1 MRRLSLVALTLAVV
15 LLPAT
20 PAAAHASA
28 TGPATTRAM
37 ATGPAAAHAGAAGP
51 AAVTALR
58 DVRTVGTAWGPDPVT
73 GRLTLTVDDTVPPE
87 QVRALRDTAARAGA
101 DLRREPGR
109 LRLLIA
115 GGQAVYGGGA
125 RCSLGTNVRSG
136 STYYFLTA
144 GHCTS
149 VTSLWYADSGQTTV
163 LGSRTGSSFPTND
176 YGLVRYTGTI
186 SHPSAIY
193 TYPGLL
199 PVSGV
204 GTPYIGQAVCRS
216 GSTTGV
222 RCGTVTGLNQTVNYA
237 EGSVS
242 GLIRTNICA
251 EPGDSGGPLYVAGS
265 GLILGILSGGSG
277 NCTSGGTTYYQPI
290 AEALAAYGVTLFP

>member
-1 MRRLSLVALTLAVV
+1 MRRLSLAALTLAVA

-20 PAAAHASA
+20 PAVAYAGAADKLAVPP
-28 TGPATTRAM
+28 G
-37 ATGPAAAHAGAAGP
+37 ATGPAAA
-51 AAVTALR
+51 AVLT

-87 QVRALRDTAARAGA
+87 QVRALRATAARAGA

-115 GGQAVYGGGA
+115 GGQAVHGGGA
-125 RCSLGTNVRSG
+125 RCSLGANVRSG
-136 STYYFLTA
+136 TTSYFLTA
-144 GHCTS
+144 GHCTA
-149 VTSLWYADSGQTTV
+149 TATTWYADAGQTTV
-163 LGSRTGSSFPTND
+163 LGSRVASSFPTND
-176 YGLVRYTGTI
+176 YGLVRYTGRVDR
-186 SHPSAIY
+186 PSAVY

-199 PVSGV
+199 TVNGV
-204 GTPYIGQAVCRS
+204 GTPYVGQAVCRS

-222 RCGTVTGLNQTVNYA
+222 RCGTVTALNQTVNWA

-251 EPGDSGGPLYVAGS
+251 EPGDSGGPLYVAATGV
-265 GLILGILSGGSG
+265 IIGILSGGSG
-277 NCTSGGTTYYQPI
+277 NCTSGGTTFYQPI
-290 AEALAAYGVTLFP
+290 AEALAAYGVTIP